1 MLFFPPLVFSVFLAL
16 SACRETCAQYPPHHP
31 RSDSFIDF
39 FLPKVLYA
47 FFSLAVGVA
56 VALLRHP
63 YLARLDRIDW
73 LKGRFEV
80 CTSI

>member
-1 MLFFPPLVFSVFLAL
+1 MFRVFLAL
-16 SACRETCAQYPPHHP
+16 SLCPETCTQYPPHHP
-31 RSDSFIDF
+31 RSESFIDF

-47 FFSLAVGVA
+47 LFSLAVGVA